1 MATTKNKI
9 VISFVSSAGFAVY
22 WDFVL
27 GLSSSLSWCRLAAG
41 VYKGVEIATDV
52 KLLPLVRTTAITK
65 DSYPTIPPGGVGVVG
80 VKHPFP
86 RWVSALLFQM
96 KVICN

>member
-1 MATTKNKI
+1 MATVKNKI
-9 VISFVSSAGFAVY
+9 AISFVSSAGFAVY

-27 GLSSSLSWCRLAAG
+27 GLSSSLSRCRLAAG

-65 DSYPTIPPGGVGVVG
+65 ESHPTIPSGSVGVVG

-86 RWVSALLFQM
+86 RWV
-96 KVICN
+96 